1 MSLIV
6 FTLALCLILAVGTPV
21 AFALLATGVFMLWQ
35 MGMFDIN
42 AVAQYTIAGA
52 DSYQLLA
59 IPFFMLAGELMNAGG
74 ISRRIIDL
82 AVAWVGHL
90 KGGLGY
96 VAVLA
101 ALVLSSL
108 SGSAA
113 ADAAILA
120 AVLLP
125 MMRSNGY
132 DQKHAAGL
140 IAAGAVTGPI
150 IPPSIAFIVFGVT
163 ANVSITKLFFAG
175 IAPGLIMGMALALTW
190 WFIMRRATVTPAPRA
205 AMGERLAATRKAFW
219 GLLLPL
225 IIIVGMRGGVFTA
238 TEAAVVAAVYALI
251 VGLLVYRELKP
262 SDLLR
267 VFVASAKT
275 TAAIMFL
282 VACSYVSAY
291 AITLSDLPATV
302 TALAEP
308 LMQHRVLLMAAIMLL
323 LVVVGAGLDIT
334 PTILI
339 LAPVLMPIVLQAGID
354 PVYFGVMFVINGSIG
369 LITPPVGTILN
380 VVAGVGRMP
389 LDEVIRGSWLY
400 MLVLGIV
407 MALFVIFPELIT
419 VPAQLFYR

>member
-1 MSLIV
+1 MSLII
-6 FTLALCLILAVGTPV
+6 FTLSLCLILLLGTPV
-21 AFALLATGVFMLWQ
+21 AFALLATGMFMLWQ
-35 MGMFDIN
+35 MQLFDVN

-74 ISRRIIDL
+74 ISKRIIDM

-132 DQKHAAGL
+132 DAKHAAGL
-140 IAAGAVTGPI
+140 ISAGAVTGPI
-150 IPPSIAFIVFGVT
+150 IPPSIAFIIFGVT

-175 IAPGLIMGMALALTW
+175 IAPGLIMGAALALTW
-190 WFIMRRATVTPAPRA
+190 WAIMRRADVSTGRRA
-205 AMGERLAATRKAFW
+205 STSERMAATGNAFW

-251 VGLLVYRELKP
+251 VGLFVYRELKF
-262 SDLLR
+262 SDLLS

-275 TAAIMFL
+275 TSAIMFL

-291 AITLSDLPATV
+291 AITLSDLPGMV
-302 TALAEP
+302 TSLAEP
-308 LMQHRVLLMAAIMLL
+308 LMGSPTLLMAAIMLL
-323 LVVVGAGLDIT
+323 LVIVGAGLDIT

-339 LAPVLMPIVLQAGID
+339 LAPVLMPLVLQSGMD
-354 PVYFGVMFVINGSIG
+354 PIYFGVMFVINGSIG

-380 VVAGVGRMP
+380 VVAGVGRMS
-389 LDEVIRGSWLY
+389 LDDVIRGSWLY
-400 MLVLGIV
+400 MLVLGAV
-407 MALFVIFPELIT
+407 MVLFIIFPQLIT
-419 VPAQLFYR
+419 APAQLFYR

>member
-1 MSLIV
+1 MSLII
-6 FTLALCLILAVGTPV
+6 FTLSLCLILLLGTPV
-21 AFALLATGVFMLWQ
+21 AFALLATGMFILWQ
-35 MGMFDIN
+35 MQLFDVN

-74 ISRRIIDL
+74 ISKRIIDM

-132 DQKHAAGL
+132 DARHAAGL
-140 IAAGAVTGPI
+140 ISAGAVTGPI
-150 IPPSIAFIVFGVT
+150 IPPSIAFIIFGVT

-175 IAPGLIMGMALALTW
+175 IAPGLIMGAALALTW
-190 WFIMRRATVTPAPRA
+190 WAIMRRADVSTGRRA
-205 AMGERLAATRKAFW
+205 STSERMAATGNAFW

-251 VGLLVYRELKP
+251 VGLFVYRELKF
-262 SDLLR
+262 SDLLS

-275 TAAIMFL
+275 TSAIMFL

-291 AITLSDLPATV
+291 AITLSDLPGMV
-302 TALAEP
+302 TSLAEP
-308 LMQHRVLLMAAIMLL
+308 LMGSPTLLMAAIMLL

-339 LAPVLMPIVLQAGID
+339 LAPVLMPLVLQSGID
-354 PVYFGVMFVINGSIG
+354 PIYFGVMFVINGSIG

-380 VVAGVGRMP
+380 VVAGVGRMS
-389 LDEVIRGSWLY
+389 LDDVIRGSWLY
-400 MLVLGIV
+400 MLVLGAV
-407 MALFVIFPELIT
+407 MVLFIIFPQLIT